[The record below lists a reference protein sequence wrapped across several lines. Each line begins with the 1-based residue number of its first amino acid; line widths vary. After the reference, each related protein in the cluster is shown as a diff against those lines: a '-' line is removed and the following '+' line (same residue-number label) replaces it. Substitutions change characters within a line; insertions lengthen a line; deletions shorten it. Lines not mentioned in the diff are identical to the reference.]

1 MTGMNFEYD
10 FKGGNTRF
18 FYRAQPEEV
27 LDKKVWDILTKGT
40 LKHFLLPVKV
50 TRENGRLLF
59 TYNIAGTINMMAWI
73 SEAPL
78 EKKREMNQKIKYV
91 MGLFEKMGIPK
102 QEIISETQSMY
113 VDISAEEIKM
123 VCLPL
128 KIGSSE
134 QRRQSR
140 QPERENRQPKREKSY
155 KTEPMIPPAPGEE
168 FLDIDSG
175 REEKRTGKKKTVF
188 KNLLQRKNKKEKI
201 SDEMPLEPEDVWDDD
216 INVPDFDYDQND
228 EDVFMPSEEPEFREK
243 NFNQY
248 QEMDYEENQKE
259 EADMEQYSY
268 DLSENDRKTDFA
280 SDQDLDFGYG
290 PGNEYDSENEYN
302 RKNESYINQNKDFKD
317 KYEKKFDS
325 IPANLDEEDDDEG
338 SDGTVIL
345 RDDGNEGTVLLK
357 ARMKPDA
364 VLIRV
369 QTQERFRITTE
380 NCKIGKR
387 ALMVDICIRNNPTIS
402 REHCEIHFKEGEY
415 YLEDKDSSNYTYL
428 NGNRAQPGE
437 ELLLD
442 DGDQIRISDEEFIFQ
457 KGDKK

>member
-1 MTGMNFEYD
+1 MNFEYD

-59 TYNIAGTINMMAWI
+59 TYNIAGTINMMAWM

-102 QEIISETQSMY
+102 QEIIAETQSMY
-113 VDISAEEIKM
+113 VDISSEEIKM

-128 KIGSSE
+128 KRETNE

-140 QPERENRQPKREKSY
+140 QPERENRQPEREKSY
-155 KTEPMIPPAPGEE
+155 RTEPMIPPAPGEE
-168 FLDIDSG
+168 FFDIDSG

-188 KNLLQRKNKKEKI
+188 KNLLQRKNQKEKI
-201 SDEMPLEPEDVWDDD
+201 SDEIPLEPEDVWDDD

-228 EDVFMPSEEPEFREK
+228 EEDAFMPSEEPEFREK
-243 NFNQY
+243 NFNRY
-248 QEMDYEENQKE
+248 QKMDYEEDQKE
-259 EADMEQYSY
+259 EADMGQYSY
-268 DLSENDRKTDFA
+268 DVSENDRKTDFDP
-280 SDQDLDFGYG
+280 DQDMDFGYD
-290 PGNEYDSENEYN
+290 PGNEYDS
-302 RKNESYINQNKDFKD
+302 
-317 KYEKKFDS
+317 
-325 IPANLDEEDDDEG
+325 IPADLDEDNDEG

-364 VLIRV
+364 VLIRA